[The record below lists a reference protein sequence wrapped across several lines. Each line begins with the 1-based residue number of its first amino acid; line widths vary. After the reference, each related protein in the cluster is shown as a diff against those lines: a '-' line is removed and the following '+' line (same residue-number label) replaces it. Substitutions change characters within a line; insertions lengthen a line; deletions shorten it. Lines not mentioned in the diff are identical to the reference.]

1 MSCGACHDAA
11 SADGAALP
19 CHEAGC
25 PLPPLPTEGRRALAL
40 REALIS
46 LHGLVDPATVMAA
59 HSAGPRDLA
68 LLAEVESAIRAHA
81 AQRADASADK
91 EAFGA

>member
-19 CHEAGC
+19 CHGAGC

-40 REALIS
+40 REALVS
-46 LHGLVDPATVMAA
+46 LSGLVDPSTVMAA
-59 HSAGPRDLA
+59 HHAGPRDLA
-68 LLAEVESAIRAHA
+68 LLAEVESAIREHCTS
-81 AQRADASADK
+81 RAEAEARK
-91 EAFGA
+91 ESGA